1 MFANL
6 RAGSGERE
14 RFKQDLSADL
24 AAATAL
30 PSPRFDIKSL
40 SPGSV
45 IVDVEI
51 MPAQTPHAAGSG
63 LEPAAIARD
72 LVKQAAEASSKL
84 RTGKL
89 TSAVKHVA
97 VFGTVRS
104 APPPRQQAVVDKDAH
119 ELLSKMKQ
127 ALEDSSR
134 EKAATKKLTDKIE
147 ADLTNHVQAANHEL
161 NAAQNEIQRLN
172 KEIAQ
177 LEETLHQER
186 AEKRNI
192 ARALSEKG
200 GEIKLMMVDMDSL
213 KTENEMLKNLNKSLD
228 SNLRACKQELENA
241 AKVVKAARSA
251 SLEARSLDTSTSE
264 AHRKLNDQ
272 NAELFKA
279 YDKIRLLE
287 SKLSDVSTSEEQVGR
302 LHDQVEDLRKQWQLT
317 HEREYAEFQQQLQRK
332 EQRNQELQM
341 EIDAMNLKIKTL
353 SPRVQSSNSAP
364 ESQKSSAALDKPS
377 SVGLDKASSA
387 ALDKA
392 YDKSELDKPYIPKLA
407 VDKTSS
413 ASPTTGPDSRPSPRS
428 PEPILSPN
436 GSVRGVIGMKISNT
450 THQVLSVTELMD
462 EHGKIVND
470 AVALGDELVAIDKIP
485 VATMPVTYMIYI
497 YAYTNVF
504 AYRIIAYRLRTFS
517 NIHVGNIVC

>member
-1 MFANL
+1 M
-6 RAGSGERE
+6 S
-14 RFKQDLSADL
+14 
-24 AAATAL
+24 AAAGHG
-30 PSPRFDIKSL
+30 PSPS
-40 SPGSV
+40 
-45 IVDVEI
+45 
-51 MPAQTPHAAGSG
+51 T
-63 LEPAAIARD
+63 IAREIS
-72 LVKQAAEASSKL
+72 KQSAEASSKL

-89 TSAVKHVA
+89 TSAVKNVA

-104 APPPRQQAVVDKDAH
+104 APPPRQQGVVDKDAH

-147 ADLTNHVQAANHEL
+147 ADLTNHVQAANSEL
-161 NAAQNEIQRLN
+161 NAAQNEIRRLSM
-172 KEIAQ
+172 EIAQ

-251 SLEARSLDTSTSE
+251 SASASASLDARSLDTSTSD

-353 SPRVQSSNSAP
+353 SPRVQSSNNAP

-377 SVGLDKASSA
+377 SA

-392 YDKSELDKPYIPKLA
+392 YDKSELDRPYILKLP

-413 ASPTTGPDSRPSPRS
+413 AAPTTGPDTRPSPTS
-428 PEPILSPN
+428 PESAN

-497 YAYTNVF
+497 YAHTNVF
-504 AYRIIAYRLRTFS
+504 AYLHSQILML
-517 NIHVGNIVC
+517 VCFAVL